1 MQKWLVAPIIVGRRA
16 AEKRHGLGGYNTIFK
31 PANISIMPP
40 EWGGMDWLKKREKF
54 LQRIDERI
62 MVKENLT
69 TLRRFLAY
77 LKQNNLSMNSVFL
90 YARALILLDNF
101 TRKKFE
107 EITREDL
114 ELFLGHVAEKYSPT
128 QVDNIK
134 IYIKKFYK
142 WLLGNDEFYPP
153 LVKWIKKSNK
163 RPQLERSSLLSYD
176 EFLSMVRA
184 CDNIRDRAL
193 LWVLWEAGMRVG
205 ELLSLKLRDVQRLN
219 EKMLAVTVRGKT
231 GPRTI
236 PLCLAVPDLKKWL
249 EKHPRG
255 NDPDAPLFITS
266 RGNPL
271 TGDQVNVLLKKYA
284 ERAGIRKR
292 VYPHLLRH
300 TRATQLASEFP
311 EPLLRKL
318 FGWTQGSRVPSIYLH
333 IASEDVIREYSRILG
348 IEVEA
353 KEKPKPRE
361 CICGEINPPDAIF
374 CRRCGAILDVE
385 AANKLIRQE
394 AEEITK
400 LKEELEAM
408 KQTMSTYA
416 RVIVEATIMQ
426 DPENAKTF
434 LRQHPELLKSYLDE
448 VNGPFLEAY
457 ARKIGKSK
465 EELLR
470 EQLTRFLSDDE
481 NIENFIRGLIRA
493 RSSP

>member
-1 MQKWLVAPIIVGRRA
+1 
-16 AEKRHGLGGYNTIFK
+16 
-31 PANISIMPP
+31 
-40 EWGGMDWLKKREKF
+40 MDWLKKREKF
-54 LQRIDERI
+54 LQKVDERI
-62 MVKENLT
+62 TVKENLT
-69 TLRRFLAY
+69 TLRRFISY
-77 LKQNNLSMNSVFL
+77 LKQNNLSLNSVFL
-90 YARALILLDNF
+90 YVRALTLLDNF

-134 IYIKKFYK
+134 IYVKKFYK

-163 RPQLERSSLLSYD
+163 RPQLERSSLLSYN

-184 CDNIRDRAL
+184 CDNIRDRAM

-205 ELLSLKLRDVQRLN
+205 ELLSLKIRDVQRLN

-292 VYPHLLRH
+292 VYSHLFRH
-300 TRATQLASEFP
+300 SRATDLASEFP
-311 EPLLRKL
+311 EPILRKL
-318 FGWTQGSRVPSIYLH
+318 FGWTQGSRVPSTYLH

-394 AEEITK
+394 AEEITR

-408 KQTMSTYA
+408 KQVMLTYA
-416 RVIVEATIMQ
+416 RVIVESAIMQ
-426 DPENAKTF
+426 APDEAKVF
-434 LRQHPELLKSYLDE
+434 LRRNPQLLKQYIEESFGPSLDAYAKRAGKTRQQILDE
-448 VNGPFLEAY
+448 QLARLLGDDESLEA
-457 ARKIGKSK
+457 
-465 EELLR
+465 
-470 EQLTRFLSDDE
+470 
-481 NIENFIRGLIRA
+481 FIRGVILR